1 MTSSTIVKSLEIWE
15 MKSAYEAELAGGIS
29 Q

>member
-1 MTSSTIVKSLEIWE
+1 MTSLTIVKSLEIWE
-15 MKSAYEAELAGGIS
+15 MKSAYEAESAGGIS